1 LIFKK
6 DKSSGD
12 PLMAESKKAKLEDGE
27 QENGA
32 EDAEENADAPEYD
45 EKLLKDIEKLQ
56 EVQDEL
62 ERVSDMALFSRF
74 VVKNEMTHQIQILRI
89 EDLFANVQDFPP
101 FNAGRWDASAS
112 G

>member
-1 LIFKK
+1 LIFRR

-62 ERVSDMALFSRF
+62 ERVSNMALFSRS
-74 VVKNEMTHQIQILRI
+74 VMEKQD
-89 EDLFANVQDFPP
+89 DLPNSIYLD
-101 FNAGRWDASAS
+101 
-112 G
+112 

>member
-1 LIFKK
+1 
-6 DKSSGD
+6 
-12 PLMAESKKAKLEDGE
+12 MAESKKAKLEDGE

-62 ERVSDMALFSRF
+62 ERVSDMALFARS
-74 VVKNEMTHQIQILRI
+74 VMKNKMTYQIQFI
-89 EDLFANVQDFPP
+89 
-101 FNAGRWDASAS
+101 
-112 G
+112 